1 MLAKDLHTEQ
11 KNYANFDHAKAFL
24 LVVEQLK
31 SPLTYIARQTEYV
44 QTAEELADI
53 RRTVEANLA
62 LLDSL
67 TIAMQI
73 YAKQTDVSLRPV
85 MLSSVLYD
93 VAQVLDAYSKQMG
106 CRFELLMSK
115 NQHPVM
121 SNGPGLMLA
130 LVNLGYE
137 FITAQTFAGVPT
149 PAVTLATHTSR
160 QNAVAGLY
168 AQGSGITTDV
178 LRKARRLYGGKTQPF
193 PAFSIGNG
201 AGIYM
206 ADALLRAVSS
216 RLRASRYHKQQGLAT
231 SLPMVP
237 QLTIV

>member
-1 MLAKDLHTEQ
+1 MLVKDSHTEQ
-11 KNYANFDHAKAFL
+11 KTYADFDHAKAFL

-31 SPLTYIARQTEYV
+31 SPLTYIARQSESA
-44 QTAEELADI
+44 QTAGELANI
-53 RRTVEANLA
+53 RRTAEANLV

-67 TIAMQI
+67 LVAMQM
-73 YAKQTDVSLRPV
+73 YAKQTDISLRPV
-85 MLSSVLYD
+85 MLNSVLYD
-93 VAQVLDAYSKQMG
+93 VAQVLDDYAKQMG
-106 CRFELLMSK
+106 CRFELIMSK

-137 FITAQTFAGVPT
+137 FITAQTFAGEVA

-168 AQGSGITTDV
+168 AKGTSITAAS
-178 LRKARRLYGGKTQPF
+178 LRIARRLYGGGTQPF
-193 PAFSIGNG
+193 PAFSVSNG
-201 AGIYM
+201 AGVYL
-206 ADALLRAVSS
+206 ADTLLAALSTG
-216 RLRASRYHKQQGLAT
+216 LRASRHHKQQGLAA

-237 QLTIV
+237 QLTII